1 MSRSRSSSAGK
12 IASRSRMRWTQK
24 KFKRHKYVIKMLR
37 FSKYHTDR
45 NLKIEIKKII
55 LFCFHTK
62 KAEDSVSQNRNMPV
76 EIEF

>member
-24 KFKRHKYVIKMLR
+24 NFERHKYVIKILT

-55 LFCFHTK
+55 LFCLHTK